1 MIKKVSLL
9 LISFLFVLAMTS
21 CGEKPSEVNDY
32 LQYKGSMVGDNTAVI
47 NIVSMLIYGQYLDK
61 IELQTD
67 KEPYGIIVNYDF
79 NGADEKKITFED
91 HMTANALVMFYL
103 IDNVDTITFK
113 DVDNFMDE
121 CTFDRETEMTKP
133 EHQQSLLNFENGSN
147 EQIEAFI
154 TDGSYKWKG
163 KDK

>member
-1 MIKKVSLL
+1 MIKKISLML
-9 LISFLFVLAMTS
+9 VCFTLIMTMSS
-21 CGEKPSEVNDY
+21 CSEKQRVVDDY

-79 NGADEKKITFED
+79 NGANEKRITFED

-113 DVDNFMDE
+113 DVDSFMDE

-133 EHQQSLLNFENGSN
+133 EHQQSLSNFDNGSN

-154 TDGSYKWKG
+154 TDGSSKWK
-163 KDK
+163 